1 MHEQASNS
9 ILFRDTGDSSNVCL
23 TDGAARINFFS
34 TPYAETGIR
43 TRAKLINVSC
53 HQGVAATIGADDDN
67 LPVVVQRVEA
77 AAVVRNLGLLDGQ
90 SEKVFFMMRSESNR
104 VFSNILAKNILFKK
118 AMLTNERFEVGEI
131 YL

>member
-1 MHEQASNS
+1 M
-9 ILFRDTGDSSNVCL
+9 
-23 TDGAARINFFS
+23 
-34 TPYAETGIR
+34 
-43 TRAKLINVSC
+43 
-53 HQGVAATIGADDDN
+53 AATFGANDDN

-90 SEKVFFMMRSESNR
+90 SEKVFFMTRSESNR
-104 VFSNILAKNILFKK
+104 VFSNILAKIFYLKK